1 VNSSRAEGH
10 AVRLAM
16 LTAALAIAHQVA
28 GKSLREGLFLSI
40 FKVQDLPKMMLGSAL
55 CAIPI
60 VLLVSRLMTRHGPDR
75 LTPLLFVVSAVLSV
89 GEYLLLPIAA
99 HAIALT
105 VYLHVSIG
113 GALMVSAFWSLVN
126 ERLDPHTM
134 KRSVGRITAGATLG
148 GLVGGAAM
156 ERGAH
161 WLDARTLLLLV
172 AGMCLLS
179 AAASQRLAATTAT
192 SSSGPASRVQEP
204 VKFTGYL
211 WTLALLVSSTA
222 AASAFADFALK
233 QAAQARFGSAESL
246 VRFFAVFYT
255 AGSLL
260 SFVLQAF
267 ASRPLFDSLGLG
279 GTLAVSPALG
289 VGLGA
294 FASLSPSFWSMGA
307 LRGADLALGPS
318 LFRSAFEPLFTP
330 LPSATKRATKSL
342 IDVVFDKGGDA
353 AASLAILLVSL
364 GSPLFIERV
373 PLLLS
378 TFAFAL
384 AFLLSLRARQGYVAE
399 LESSLRAGTVS
410 VEAVEVEDPAARL
423 TLSATTLGIDREK
436 LRAEIERARAERA
449 ARAESGAA
457 VAPPSAAE
465 QERLVTEVRTLLGQD
480 VAALR
485 SLLTGPALDHRL
497 AAFVV
502 PHLASDQLAK
512 PALGA
517 LRAMGPDV
525 VGLLADVMLSGAQP
539 PAVRRRIPHV
549 LRALRG
555 PRVVSALT
563 RALGAE
569 ALEVRYRA
577 ALALAEVTHE
587 DRALLPESKE
597 VFALAL
603 AEVERGPLSQDASDH
618 VFALL
623 SLCLTRGSMEL
634 VRQGLRTDD
643 RKLRGTA
650 LEYLE
655 SLLPEAVRSPLVEAL
670 AERAEPRSDVSRT
683 ETQLLDELKRSIR
696 ADFTPQALAGD
707 PD

>member
-1 VNSSRAEGH
+1 
-10 AVRLAM
+10 M

-40 FKVQDLPKMMLGSAL
+40 FKVQDLPKVMLGSAL
-55 CAIPI
+55 FAIPI

-75 LTPLLFVVSAVLSV
+75 LTPLLFVVSAGLSLT
-89 GEYLLLPIAA
+89 EYLLLPVAA

-113 GALMVSAFWSLVN
+113 GALMISAFWSLVN
-126 ERLDPHTM
+126 ERLDPHAM
-134 KRSVGRITAGATLG
+134 KRAVGRITASATLG
-148 GLVGGAAM
+148 GLLGGVAM

-161 WLDARTLLLLV
+161 WFDARSTLLLV
-172 AGMCLLS
+172 GGICLLS
-179 AAASQRLAATTAT
+179 AACSQRLAATEST
-192 SSSGPASRVQEP
+192 SSGPASRVQEP
-204 VKFTGYL
+204 VKFSGYL

-255 AGSLL
+255 GGSLL
-260 SFVLQAF
+260 SFLLQAF
-267 ASRPLFDSLGLG
+267 VSRPLFDTLGLG

-294 FASLSPSFWSMGA
+294 FASLSPSFGSMGA

-364 GSPLFIERV
+364 GTPLLIERV

-384 AFLLSLRARQGYVAE
+384 ALLLSLRARQGYVAE
-399 LESSLRAGTVS
+399 LEASLRAGTVS

-423 TLSATTLGIDREK
+423 TLSATTLGIDRDK
-436 LRAEIERARAERA
+436 LRAEIERARADRA
-449 ARAESGAA
+449 ARAQA
-457 VAPPSAAE
+457 APPTAAE
-465 QERLVTEVRTLLGQD
+465 QEKLVADVRMLLGHD
-480 VAALR
+480 LTAIR
-485 SLLTGPALDHRL
+485 SVLSRPSLDPRL
-497 AAFVV
+497 AAFVI

-512 PALGA
+512 AALSA
-517 LRAMGPDV
+517 LRSMGPDV
-525 VGLLADVMLSGAQP
+525 VGQLADVMLSSSP
-539 PAVRRRIPHV
+539 PLAVRRRVPHV

-577 ALALAEVTHE
+577 ALALAEVTQE
-587 DRALLPESKE
+587 DRALLPDSKE

-603 AEVERGPLSQDASDH
+603 SELERGPLSQDASDH

-623 SLCLTRGSMEL
+623 SLSLTRGSMEL

-670 AERAEPRSDVSRT
+670 AERPEPRGDISRT

>member
-1 VNSSRAEGH
+1 
-10 AVRLAM
+10 M

-40 FKVQDLPKMMLGSAL
+40 FKVADLPKVMLGSAL
-55 CAIPI
+55 VAIPV

-75 LTPLLFVVSAVLSV
+75 LTPILFVISAALSLV
-89 GEYLLLPIAA
+89 EYFLLPIAP

-113 GALMVSAFWSLVN
+113 GALLISAFWSLVN
-126 ERLDPHTM
+126 ERLDPHGM
-134 KRSVGRITAGATLG
+134 KRVVGRITACATLG
-148 GLVGGAAM
+148 GLLGGAAM
-156 ERGAH
+156 ERMAH
-161 WLDARTLLLLV
+161 WVSARSTLTLV
-172 AGMCLLS
+172 AGMCLL
-179 AAASQRLAATTAT
+179 AAACSQRLAATEST
-192 SSSGPASRVQEP
+192 SSGPASRVQDP
-204 VKFTGYL
+204 VKFSGYL
-211 WTLALLVSSTA
+211 WTLALLVTSTA

-260 SFVLQAF
+260 SFLLQAF
-267 ASRPLFDSLGLG
+267 ASKPLFDTLGLG
-279 GTLAVSPALG
+279 GTLAVSPVLG

-378 TFAFAL
+378 TFAFAIAL
-384 AFLLSLRARQGYVAE
+384 LLSLRARQGYVAE
-399 LESSLRAGTVS
+399 LEASLRAGTVS

-423 TLSATTLGIDREK
+423 TLSATTLGIDRDK

-449 ARAESGAA
+449 ARAQGGAA
-457 VAPPSAAE
+457 ASAPSAADAE
-465 QERLVTEVRTLLGQD
+465 KLVSDVRTLLGQD
-480 VAALR
+480 TAALR
-485 SLLTGPALDHRL
+485 SLFARPSLDPRL
-497 AAFVV
+497 AAFVI
-502 PHLASDQLAK
+502 PHLASEQLAK
-512 PALGA
+512 PALHS
-517 LRAMGPDV
+517 LRNMGPEV
-525 VGLLADVMLSGAQP
+525 VGLLADVMLSTAQP
-539 PAVRRRIPHV
+539 LAVRRRIPHV

-577 ALALAEVTHE
+577 ALALAEVTHD
-587 DRALLPESKE
+587 DRALLPDSKE

-603 AEVERGPLSQDASDH
+603 SEVERGPLSQDASDH
-618 VFALL
+618 IFALL

-655 SLLPEAVRSPLVEAL
+655 SMLPEAVRSTLVEAL
-670 AERAEPRSDVSRT
+670 AERPEPRSDVSRT

-696 ADFTPQALAGD
+696 ADFTPQALPGE

>member
-1 VNSSRAEGH
+1 
-10 AVRLAM
+10 M

-28 GKSLREGLFLSI
+28 GKSLREGLFLST
-40 FKVQDLPKMMLGSAL
+40 FKVQDLPKMMLASAL

-60 VLLVSRLMTRHGPDR
+60 VLVVSRLMTRHGPDR
-75 LTPLLFVVSAVLSV
+75 TTPLLFVVSAVLSV
-89 GEYLLLPIAA
+89 VEYLLLPVAA

-148 GLVGGAAM
+148 GLLGGAAM

-161 WLDARTLLLLV
+161 WFDARSTLLLV
-172 AGMCLLS
+172 AVICLLS
-179 AAASQRLAATTAT
+179 AAASQRLAATEST
-192 SSSGPASRVQEP
+192 SSGPASRVQNP
-204 VKFTGYL
+204 VKFTKYL

-255 AGSLL
+255 VGSLL

-267 ASRPLFDSLGLG
+267 VSRPLFDTLGLG

-307 LRGADLALGPS
+307 LRGADMALGPS

-353 AASLAILLVSL
+353 AASLAILLVSF
-364 GSPLFIERV
+364 GSPLLIERV

-384 AFLLSLRARQGYVAE
+384 ALLLSLRARQGYVAE

-423 TLSATTLGIDREK
+423 TLSATTLGIDRDK

-449 ARAESGAA
+449 ARAESGATL
-457 VAPPSAAE
+457 PTDAE
-465 QERLVTEVRTLLGQD
+465 RERLVREVRTLLGQD
-480 VAALR
+480 AGALR
-485 SLLTGPALDHRL
+485 SLLSGPALDQRL

-502 PHLASDQLAK
+502 PHLASDHLAK
-512 PALGA
+512 PALAA
-517 LRAMGPDV
+517 LRNMGQDV
-525 VGLLADVMLSGAQP
+525 VGLLADVMLSSAQP
-539 PAVRRRIPHV
+539 VAVRRRVPHV
-549 LRALRG
+549 LRGLRG

-569 ALEVRYRA
+569 ALEVRFRA
-577 ALALAEVTHE
+577 ALALAEVTQDE
-587 DRALLPESKE
+587 RELLPDSKE

-603 AEVERGPLSQDASDH
+603 AELERGALSQDASDH

-623 SLCLTRGSMEL
+623 SLSLTRGSMEL
-634 VRQGLRTDD
+634 VRQGLRTED

-655 SLLPEAVRSPLVEAL
+655 SLLPDAVRAPLVEAL
-670 AERAEPRSDVSRT
+670 AERAEPRGDLSRT

-696 ADFTPQALAGD
+696 VDFTPQALPGD

>member
-1 VNSSRAEGH
+1 
-10 AVRLAM
+10 M

-40 FKVQDLPKMMLGSAL
+40 FKVADLPKVMLGSAVF
-55 CAIPI
+55 AIPV
-60 VLLVSRLMTRHGPDR
+60 VLLVARLMTRHGPDR
-75 LTPLLFVVSAVLSV
+75 LTPLLFVASAALSV
-89 GEYLLLPIAA
+89 VEYVLLPIAP

-105 VYLHVSIG
+105 VYLHVSLG
-113 GALMVSAFWSLVN
+113 GALLVSAFWSLVN
-126 ERLDPHTM
+126 ERLDPHAM
-134 KRSVGRITAGATLG
+134 KRTVGRITACATLG
-148 GLVGGAAM
+148 GLLGGAAM
-156 ERGAH
+156 ERVAH
-161 WLDARTLLLLV
+161 WGSARGTLMLV
-172 AGMCLLS
+172 AGICLVT
-179 AAASQRLAATTAT
+179 AAVTQRLAATEST
-192 SSSGPASRVQEP
+192 SSGPASRIQEP
-204 VKFTGYL
+204 VRFSGYL
-211 WTLALLVSSTA
+211 WTLALLVCSMA

-260 SFVLQAF
+260 SFLLQAF
-267 ASRPLFDSLGLG
+267 ASRPLFDTLGLG
-279 GTLAVSPALG
+279 GTLAVSPLLG

-307 LRGADLALGPS
+307 LRGADLSLGPS

-353 AASLAILLVSL
+353 AASLMILLVSYA
-364 GSPLFIERV
+364 SPLLIQRV
-373 PLLLS
+373 PLLFS

-384 AFLLSLRARQGYVAE
+384 ALLLALRARQGYVAE
-399 LESSLRAGTVS
+399 LEASLRAGTVS

-423 TLSATTLGIDREK
+423 TLSATTLGIDRDK

-449 ARAESGAA
+449 AKVQAGP
-457 VAPPSAAE
+457 APQPTAAE
-465 QERLVTEVRTLLGQD
+465 AEKLVADVRVLLGQD
-480 VAALR
+480 VAPLR
-485 SLLTGPALDHRL
+485 SVLGRSGLDSRL

-502 PHLASDQLAK
+502 PHLASEHLAK
-512 PALGA
+512 PALAA

-525 VGLLADVMLSGAQP
+525 VGLLADVMLSSSQP
-539 PAVRRRIPHV
+539 LAVRRRVPHV

-555 PRVVSALT
+555 PRVVAALT
-563 RALGAE
+563 RALGAD

-577 ALALAEVTHE
+577 ALALSEVAQE
-587 DRALLPESKE
+587 DRALLPDSKE
-597 VFALAL
+597 VFGLAL

-618 VFALL
+618 IFALL
-623 SLCLTRGSMEL
+623 SLNLTRGSMEL

-670 AERAEPRSDVSRT
+670 AERSEPRGDVART

-696 ADFTPQALAGD
+696 VDFTPQGLSGE

>member
-1 VNSSRAEGH
+1 
-10 AVRLAM
+10 M

-40 FKVQDLPKMMLGSAL
+40 FKVQDLPKVMLGSAL

-60 VLLVSRLMTRHGPDR
+60 VLLVARLMTRHGPER
-75 LTPLLFVVSAVLSV
+75 LTPALFVVSAALSL
-89 GEYLLLPIAA
+89 GEYFLLPFAA

-134 KRSVGRITAGATLG
+134 KRSVGRITASATLG

-161 WLDARTLLLLV
+161 WFDARSTLLLV
-172 AGMCLLS
+172 AGICLLS
-179 AAASQRLAATTAT
+179 AACSQRLAATEST
-192 SSSGPASRVQEP
+192 SSGPAGRVQEP
-204 VKFTGYL
+204 VEFSRYL

-267 ASRPLFDSLGLG
+267 ASRPLFDTLGLG

-289 VGLGA
+289 VGLGT

-364 GSPLFIERV
+364 GSPLLIERV

-384 AFLLSLRARQGYVAE
+384 ALLLSLRARQGYVAE
-399 LESSLRAGTVS
+399 LEASLRAGTVS

-423 TLSATTLGIDREK
+423 TLSATTLGIDRDK

-449 ARAESGAA
+449 ARAEAGVAA
-457 VAPPSAAE
+457 APPSAAD
-465 QERLVTEVRTLLGQD
+465 QEKLVADVRTLLGQD
-480 VAALR
+480 VAAQR
-485 SLLTGPALDHRL
+485 SLLSRPSLDQRL

-502 PHLASDQLAK
+502 PHLASEQLAK
-512 PALGA
+512 AALVA
-517 LRAMGPDV
+517 LRAMGSDV
-525 VGLLADVMLSGAQP
+525 VGLLADVMLNGAQP
-539 PAVRRRIPHV
+539 LAVRRRVPHV
-549 LRALRG
+549 LRVLRG

-563 RALGAE
+563 RALGSD
-569 ALEVRYRA
+569 ALDVRYRA
-577 ALALAEVTHE
+577 ALALAEVAHE
-587 DRALLPESKE
+587 ERALLPDSKE

-603 AEVERGPLSQDASDH
+603 AEVERGPLSQAASDH

-623 SLCLTRGSMEL
+623 SLCLTRGAMEL
-634 VRQGLRTDD
+634 VRQGLRTED

-655 SLLPEAVRSPLVEAL
+655 SLLPDAVRSPLVDAL
-670 AERAEPRSDVSRT
+670 AERLEPRGDVSRT
-683 ETQLLDELKRSIR
+683 ETQLLDELKRSLR
-696 ADFTPQALAGD
+696 PDYTPQSMPGE